1 MQRQDYIEKI
11 AAFIADG
18 WYAADEGD
26 QAACKA
32 AKRSAMQI
40 ASQAAEDLG
49 HTAGYWLAESQFR
62 AADLY

>member
-1 MQRQDYIEKI
+1 MQRQHYIEKI
-11 AAFIADG
+11 ATFIADG
-18 WYAADEGD
+18 WYATDEGN

-32 AKRSAMQI
+32 AKHSAMQI
-40 ASQAAEDLG
+40 ASQAAEELG